1 MSAEHPYLVLETNGG
16 ERFLLK
22 DPTTLGRTQNN
33 DLALA
38 DAGCSSRHAVIR
50 QDRGVWIIEDLGS
63 TNGTWIDDERIAGI
77 RVLQE
82 GDLIQIGGQS
92 LRVQGLP
99 VELRCARCGA
109 VSIPEA
115 AFCPTCGMP
124 LKEGGPSATVMMPP
138 RQKPVASP
146 TPDQVCPAPGPQAVL
161 APLLPPAGPRPEKKK
176 GRLGL
181 VGAAVLV
188 ALLLLSVPVVF
199 FWPRISGLL
208 RENTSALL
216 GASAAG
222 QVQGPGKRPLAP
234 KFALF
239 REALL
244 FRKAASSSNL
254 PRIIRDYEGTSALG
268 FLLDSKTYKDAPA
281 LWSYFFSGAIVL
293 GGCLESPNPVMA
305 YYNPFLDGVLLTQ
318 WELKEGRARL
328 VAADLRI
335 ASRMAGQ
342 SSANPNLAWW
352 LSAAAKRPI
361 PVVLKEQYAT
371 FARAFGRDFPVDS
384 SSSVR
389 LNTSPDVAE
398 VRTILE
404 RQAMASF
411 INLANFQN
419 PKSPV
424 FHSGLATLKQAV
436 RSGDAALLAKLLPGN
451 NPMKAQTIAAQPG
464 WGRQSA
470 VPMYAMAGATK
481 TIFLLAPSDAPRY
494 YLLASWTNLP
504 APRLE
509 VLAPYDMDGSVPL
522 LPKRPARSEVKS

>member
-1 MSAEHPYLVLETNGG
+1 MSAEGPYLVLETDGG
-16 ERFLLK
+16 KRFLLK

-50 QDRGVWIIEDLGS
+50 QDQGGWIIEDLGS

-146 TPDQVCPAPGPQAVL
+146 TPAQAVPAP
-161 APLLPPAGPRPEKKK
+161 PLSPAAPRPEKKK

-181 VGAAVLV
+181 VGVAVLV

-208 RENTSALL
+208 RGNTSALL

-254 PRIIRDYEGTSALG
+254 PRIIQDYEGTSALG
-268 FLLDSKTYKDAPA
+268 FLVDSRTCKDAPA
-281 LWSYFFSGAIVL
+281 VWSYFFSGAVVL
-293 GGCLESPNPVMA
+293 GGCLESPNPVVA

-361 PVVLKEQYAT
+361 PVVLKEQYVAFVKT
-371 FARAFGRDFPVDS
+371 FVRDFPPGS
-384 SSSVR
+384 SNPVR

-404 RQAMASF
+404 RQAIASF

-424 FHSGLATLKQAV
+424 FHTGLATLRQAV
-436 RSGDAALLAKLLPGN
+436 RSGDAVLLAKLMPGN
-451 NPMKAQTIAAQPG
+451 NPVKAQAIAAQPG
-464 WGRQSA
+464 WVRQSA
-470 VPMYAMAGATK
+470 VPMYAMAGAGK

-509 VLAPYDMDGSVPL
+509 LLAPYDMDGSAPL
-522 LPKRPARSEVKS
+522 LPKRPARPEVKS